1 MATRADKA
9 TIEGS
14 SRHESRVCFESA
26 ISFALRCL
34 DSSDLVLK
42 RQQKEAIKFVWE
54 GKDVFV
60 LLPTGFGKSIIYEIL
75 PFLFD
80 HKLGRVESR
89 ARSLV
94 IIVSPLISLMADQV
108 GCLRRRGARAV

>member
-1 MATRADKA
+1 MATRADEA

-14 SRHESRVCFESA
+14 SRHKSRVCFETVKFESA

-54 GKDVFV
+54 GKDVIV

-75 PFLFD
+75 YPFSLITNWGEWN
-80 HKLGRVESR
+80 LGRE
-89 ARSLV
+89 AW
-94 IIVSPLISLMADQV
+94 
-108 GCLRRRGARAV
+108 